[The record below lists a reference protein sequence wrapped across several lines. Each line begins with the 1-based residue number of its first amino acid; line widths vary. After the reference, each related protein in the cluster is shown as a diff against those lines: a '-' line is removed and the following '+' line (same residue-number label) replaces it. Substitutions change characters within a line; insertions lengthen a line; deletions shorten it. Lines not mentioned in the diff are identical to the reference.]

1 MVAATTLLGIVGVVL
16 AGFAAVGAW
25 YARGRIETVED
36 YITARDSA
44 RGGTLTAT
52 IVASSMGA
60 WILFSPAEAGAAYG
74 GITAVFGYAIGS
86 SLALVA
92 YAVLGPRIRRLVPE
106 GHSLTEYAYARYGP
120 TMYAYVL
127 VVSVA
132 YMFVFLA
139 AEFTGIASALSLVA
153 GVPGWQ
159 TATLVGAT
167 VLAYTAYGGL
177 RASMVTDAVQTL
189 LILPLLVVAVVATL
203 LSLGGTSGVHRTITA
218 SSPELLVPGYLPG
231 VTFGAYVVVAIVAA
245 ELLNQ
250 AWWQRVYAAA
260 DERTLR
266 RSFLV
271 AGVAVVPMVLLAG
284 IFGPIAVGLGLVSSP
299 GDASISFFLVVNDVL
314 PGWAVTAVAVL
325 AVLLVVSSADTL
337 FNAIASVVTAD
348 LPRLFGIEGA
358 SLTVAA
364 RAFTVVVALA
374 ATVVGAQG
382 YSVLTLFLLADLL
395 ASATFGPLLYGLYS
409 ERAWGGGVLL
419 SSAVGLAVGA
429 LLFPP
434 AGSVVSAL
442 PGSSALPAPSYL
454 RSFLSAAVLSVGLTV
469 VTARLRGDRY
479 DLSRLARE
487 IRRLDD
493 GGER

>member
-1 MVAATTLLGIVGVVL
+1 MVTSGALLGIVGVVL
-16 AGFAAVGAW
+16 VGFAAVGAW

-36 YITARDSA
+36 FITARNSA
-44 RGGTLTAT
+44 HGGTLTAT

-60 WILFSPAEAGAAYG
+60 WILFSPAEAGAAFG
-74 GITAVFGYAIGS
+74 GLTAVFGYAIGS

-92 YAVLGPRIRRLVPE
+92 YAVLGPRIRRLIPE

-120 TMYAYVL
+120 AMYAYVL

-203 LSLGGTSGVHRTITA
+203 LALGGTSGVHETITA

-231 VTFGAYVVVAIVAA
+231 VTFGAYVVVAVVAA

-266 RSFLV
+266 RSFLL

-284 IFGPIAVGLGLVSSP
+284 VFGPIAVGLGLVSEP

-348 LPRLFGIEGA
+348 LPRLFGVEGA
-358 SLTVAA
+358 ALTTAA

-395 ASATFGPLLYGLYS
+395 ASATFFPLFYGLYA
-409 ERAWGGGVLL
+409 ERAWSGGVLL
-419 SSAVGLAVGA
+419 SSAVGLVVGL

-434 AGSVVSAL
+434 ARGIVSAL
-442 PGSSALPAPSYL
+442 PGAGALPAPAYVS
-454 RSFLSAAVLSVGLTV
+454 SFLSAAALSVGLSV
-469 VTARLRGDRY
+469 LTARLYGGEY
-479 DLSRLARE
+479 DLTRLARE

-493 GGER
+493 GGEP